1 MKVNIETEMRNAKK
15 AFKIYKFVRLLGVLI
30 PVLCLVDMAVRG
42 TRIDMYSR
50 DMYLTILMYTVLYMA
65 VQGLWRVYL
74 SSIVSCRCVDAE
86 TGEVIDGLDY
96 DNKEHLSSK
105 IMLAARTFA
114 QVVFRW
120 FYDFCGGFARCLC
133 LCSVI
138 TLCAG
143 CIYGFNGNE
152 LGFVLTGISV
162 SLLLKVLIQVMRLFI
177 SRMVGLV

>member
-1 MKVNIETEMRNAKK
+1 MKVNIETEMRNVKQ

-50 DMYLTILMYTVLYMA
+50 DMYVTILMYTVLYMS
-65 VQGLWRVYL
+65 VWGLWRVYL
-74 SSIVSCRCVDAE
+74 SSLVSCRCVDVE
-86 TGEVIDGLDY
+86 TGEVIDGLTY
-96 DNKEHLSSK
+96 DNKKHLSSK
-105 IMLAARTFA
+105 IMLAARNFA
-114 QVVFRW
+114 HVVFRW
-120 FYDFCGGFARCLC
+120 LYDFCGGFARCLC

-143 CIYGFNGNE
+143 CIYGFKEYE
-152 LGFVLTGISV
+152 LDFVLIGISV
-162 SLLLKVLIQVMRLFI
+162 SLLLKILAQAIRLFV